1 MKLKLNKRA
10 VVFLALFALFFKVG
24 WAQDGFLPAE
34 VKDISDRAYEP
45 AMIELLDNAKESI
58 DISMYNITPGE
69 NKRNPV
75 SFLLKD
81 LIEAR
86 QRGVSVTLY
95 LNTKFDK
102 KVKFADYLKE
112 LADAGCSI
120 NMAPKNIRLHD
131 KLVIVDSRFVVEAST
146 NWSISAFK
154 SNRESATLIDS
165 PELAKIK
172 LLRLKTLYLKPQ
184 KEEKPQ
190 ERPVYLENLPATLDI
205 SKSLFE
211 ARYFPRMLT
220 VHDATCMDMYL
231 LLLAH
236 SQAAKKTE
244 FFMDLEAMAL
254 SLGNKPQEAYK
265 LRGNVIDN
273 LRKLERQYRLL
284 RVKLFHAKDAWVELK
299 DLGNDHF
306 SVNTITVLDQS
317 AWQNVKFVVMLKA
330 LLEAQGE
337 DIFAIPQKELA
348 RRFKVHRQTIGEGL
362 NKMKKL

>member
-1 MKLKLNKRA
+1 MRLNKKKTLI
-10 VVFLALFALFFKVG
+10 FLIFLFLLAKACLG
-24 WAQDGFLPAE
+24 QDNFLPAQ
-34 VKDISDRAYEP
+34 VRDISDRAYEP

-86 QRGVSVTLY
+86 QRGVRVTLY
-95 LNTKFDK
+95 LNTKFDEK
-102 KVKFADYLKE
+102 LKFAGYLKE
-112 LADAGCSI
+112 LVDAGCSV
-120 NMAPKNIRLHD
+120 NLAPKNIRLHD

-172 LLRLKTLYLKPQ
+172 LLRLKTLYLKP
-184 KEEKPQ
+184 KKDEKPP
-190 ERPVYLENLPATLDI
+190 ERPIYLENLPVTLTV
-205 SKSLFE
+205 SKKLFE
-211 ARYFPRMLT
+211 TRYFPRMLT

-236 SQAAKKTE
+236 SQATKKE
-244 FFMDLEAMAL
+244 QFFIDLEAMAL
-254 SLGNKPQEAYK
+254 SLGGKPQEAYK
-265 LRGNVIDN
+265 LREEIIDN
-273 LRKLERQYRLL
+273 LRKLERQYGLA
-284 RVKLFHAKDAWVELK
+284 RVKFFHAKDAWAELAN
-299 DLGNDHF
+299 LGSDSF
-306 SVNTITVLDQS
+306 SVNTEAILNKSISQK
-317 AWQNVKFVVMLKA
+317 VKFVIMLKA

-337 DIFAIPQKELA
+337 DIFAIPQRELA
-348 RRFKVHRQTIGEGL
+348 RRFKVHRQTIGEAL
-362 NKMKKL
+362 ENLYR